1 MSQSQN
7 RFARFH
13 LLLIGFPH
21 NQRQHGLSPQSGLA
35 ALESQLQFSLNVKA
49 STTGA
54 AAGLRVQLV
63 TQKTGSTWENV
74 RWCLCLPSPALL
86 LGSSTQRARRDCSEA
101 RCELSAFFPPLSFS
115 KWMLGSL
122 GGNAFVRAD
131 CDVESWKTAHA
142 AFSPRRPGY
151 GESRGEP
158 PVLSHLR
165 VPRSLPP
172 PPTPPPSAGDANPA
186 PEESYGLLLF
196 RTAAAAGD
204 PWRGEG
210 GGHSH
215 PHPHTPP
222 PPHAP
227 AEGRGG
233 ARCRRGASRGS
244 ARAAVLLPP
253 RSRRDLGG
261 FGENEGISETAS
273 VCPFPTPGCSPRQRD
288 FLFSPPPIVLRC
300 SGIWAAPAAGL
311 NPGAMNSVRLCF
323 VLRSISPLTGL
334 RNPQI
339 ATFLFKQT
347 PFLGMPSPVRRCCL
361 KCGDRPLCSHR

>member
-172 PPTPPPSAGDANPA
+172 PQRRGCQSCPRRKLRSAAFSYRGGGWGPLAGGRRGSFTPTP
-186 PEESYGLLLF
+186 
-196 RTAAAAGD
+196 
-204 PWRGEG
+204 
-210 GGHSH
+210 
-215 PHPHTPP
+215 PHPHTPTRP
-222 PPHAP
+222 
-227 AEGRGG
+227 RGG
-233 ARCRRGASRGS
+233 ARRGALPPRGQQGERARRGAV
-244 ARAAVLLPP
+244 AAPLPP
-253 RSRRDLGG
+253 GLGRLWGKRRDFRNRLGL
-261 FGENEGISETAS
+261 
-273 VCPFPTPGCSPRQRD
+273 PFSHPG
-288 FLFSPPPIVLRC
+288 L
-300 SGIWAAPAAGL
+300 
-311 NPGAMNSVRLCF
+311 
-323 VLRSISPLTGL
+323 
-334 RNPQI
+334 
-339 ATFLFKQT
+339 
-347 PFLGMPSPVRRCCL
+347 
-361 KCGDRPLCSHR
+361 

>member
-122 GGNAFVRAD
+122 GGERVRA
-131 CDVESWKTAHA
+131 
-142 AFSPRRPGY
+142 
-151 GESRGEP
+151 SR
-158 PVLSHLR
+158 L
-165 VPRSLPP
+165 
-172 PPTPPPSAGDANPA
+172 
-186 PEESYGLLLF
+186 
-196 RTAAAAGD
+196 
-204 PWRGEG
+204 
-210 GGHSH
+210 
-215 PHPHTPP
+215 
-222 PPHAP
+222 
-227 AEGRGG
+227 
-233 ARCRRGASRGS
+233 RCRVLENGSRC
-244 ARAAVLLPP
+244 
-253 RSRRDLGG
+253 
-261 FGENEGISETAS
+261 F
-273 VCPFPTPGCSPRQRD
+273 FP
-288 FLFSPPPIVLRC
+288 
-300 SGIWAAPAAGL
+300 
-311 NPGAMNSVRLCF
+311 
-323 VLRSISPLTGL
+323 
-334 RNPQI
+334 
-339 ATFLFKQT
+339 
-347 PFLGMPSPVRRCCL
+347 
-361 KCGDRPLCSHR
+361 